1 MKSTYFKYNHRMR
14 KTAYISFFI
23 VLCFLFNSCEK
34 DLDLFPKTTFSEAT
48 YFKTPEQFKL
58 FANQFYVGLLQ
69 PNSTTQYRPYTGLPV
84 VGFSDDRDVYTDII
98 ASRSTNAISN
108 GSYSAGP
115 SDDKWQ
121 SYYAVIR
128 NSTYLVQK
136 GDEAG
141 DDIKSQVAVYVAE
154 AKFFRAFAYFNLF
167 RDFGGVPII
176 DQVLDLN
183 DTELLFGPRN
193 SREEVYNYI
202 IKDLD
207 EAIPVLPLESAIPA
221 NDKGRV
227 SKGAALSL
235 KAGIALFE
243 GTWRKFRNMDGS
255 NTLLDQAIDA
265 SNQVMVSGEYQLFDR
280 RDVLGDE
287 SYRYFFIL
295 DKVKSN
301 VSNLTKADQKEYI
314 LANRYDFSIRR
325 QPVTS
330 SEFVGN
336 PTRKFVDMILCSD
349 GLPIEKSPLYQGKQT
364 VLSEYQNRDL
374 RMKNIFY
381 VPIPGKRDWQT
392 QAPDW
397 ARNWSNPDAG
407 GFIIRIVFGATTYTG
422 YQYCKFNSQI
432 LTPSLD
438 YPVIR
443 YAEVLLINA
452 EALYE
457 KNGAIADAQL
467 DATINLLRARA
478 ALPNLTNSFASVNG
492 LDLRTEIRRE
502 RTVELFA
509 EGKRF
514 DDLRRWKTAE
524 TEMPGALKGVKWTGT
539 QFATDPEWSSVVYPL
554 DEEGYIIIEDASKRK
569 FEQKHYLFPIPTRQI
584 LLNPQLE
591 QNPGWE

>member
-1 MKSTYFKYNHRMR
+1 MR
-14 KTAYISFFI
+14 KIFYISFFI
-23 VLCFLFNSCEK
+23 VLCLLFNSCEK

-48 YFKTPEQFKL
+48 YFKTPEQFQL
-58 FANQFYVGLLQ
+58 FANQFYL
-69 PNSTTQYRPYTGLPV
+69 NLPL
-84 VGFSDDRDVYTDII
+84 VGFSSDRDVYTDII
-98 ASRSTNAISN
+98 ASRSTDAISN
-108 GSYSAGP
+108 GSYSAAP
-115 SDDKWQ
+115 TSPTWEN
-121 SYYAVIR
+121 SYKTIR
-128 NSTYLVQK
+128 NTTYLIQK
-136 GDEAG
+136 GEEAG
-141 DDIKSQVAVYVAE
+141 GDLKNQVAVYVAE
-154 AKFFRAFAYFNLF
+154 AKFFRAFAYFDLF

-176 DQVLDLN
+176 DKVLDLN
-183 DTELLFGPRN
+183 DTELLYGPRN

-207 EAIPVLPLESAIPA
+207 AAIPVLPLESAISA
-221 NDKGRV
+221 NNKGRI
-227 SKGAALSL
+227 SKGAALGL
-235 KAGIALFE
+235 KARIALFE
-243 GTWRKFRNMDGS
+243 GTWRKFRNMDGF
-255 NTLLDQAIDA
+255 NALLDQAIDA
-265 SNQVMVSGEYQLFDR
+265 SNQVITSGEYELFDR

-301 VSNLTKADQKEYI
+301 ISNLTKVDQKEYI

-336 PTRKFVDMILCSD
+336 PTKKFVDMMLCSD

>member
-1 MKSTYFKYNHRMR
+1 
-14 KTAYISFFI
+14 
-23 VLCFLFNSCEK
+23 
-34 DLDLFPKTTFSEAT
+34 
-48 YFKTPEQFKL
+48 
-58 FANQFYVGLLQ
+58 
-69 PNSTTQYRPYTGLPV
+69 
-84 VGFSDDRDVYTDII
+84 
-98 ASRSTNAISN
+98 
-108 GSYSAGP
+108 
-115 SDDKWQ
+115 
-121 SYYAVIR
+121 
-128 NSTYLVQK
+128 
-136 GDEAG
+136 
-141 DDIKSQVAVYVAE
+141 
-154 AKFFRAFAYFNLF
+154 
-167 RDFGGVPII
+167 
-176 DQVLDLN
+176 
-183 DTELLFGPRN
+183 
-193 SREEVYNYI
+193 
-202 IKDLD
+202 
-207 EAIPVLPLESAIPA
+207 
-221 NDKGRV
+221 
-227 SKGAALSL
+227 
-235 KAGIALFE
+235 
-243 GTWRKFRNMDGS
+243 
-255 NTLLDQAIDA
+255 
-265 SNQVMVSGEYQLFDR
+265 
-280 RDVLGDE
+280 
-287 SYRYFFIL
+287 
-295 DKVKSN
+295 
-301 VSNLTKADQKEYI
+301 
-314 LANRYDFSIRR
+314 
-325 QPVTS
+325 
-330 SEFVGN
+330 
-336 PTRKFVDMILCSD
+336 MILCSD